1 MKPIHYLND
10 IIGDRACEMQWGI
23 RTEIDEVSDT
33 AVYTGLF
40 KRMTLVDVYVFTEL
54 HSSDEVW
61 DSMKETMRKEFGQ
74 SK

>member
-1 MKPIHYLND
+1 MKPISYLDD
-10 IIGDRACEMQWGI
+10 IIGDRTCEMQWDI
-23 RTEIDEVSDT
+23 RTEIDEVSDN
-33 AVYTGLF
+33 AVYRDMF